1 MPRAPR
7 VRASKNEGDEGEQE
21 EGARTAGK
29 ARQPVTSQELIS
41 RPRVLSG
48 KDLRPLTRKL
58 NKDSKCS
65 EFGPFLQQ
73 ANQALQLRFPGE
85 YDLHELVL
93 CWKDGKEKRKYEMLY
108 KPELIT
114 DESTVAKWARET
126 RHGLRCSIA
135 LMKTWTESPRAKTV
149 EAWGV
154 LDWHMWVL
162 MIWHAPQGAH
172 GKKVV
177 VWDGNLG
184 GSVTDMRRG
193 EVLKFRN
200 GFVEVAQRGAN
211 TEVWVN
217 KSSKANSTGQCVRLT
232 LEWLLSAVDKGVC
245 TRDFQ
250 GIVRA

>member
-1 MPRAPR
+1 M
-7 VRASKNEGDEGEQE
+7 
-21 EGARTAGK
+21 
-29 ARQPVTSQELIS
+29 
-41 RPRVLSG
+41 
-48 KDLRPLTRKL
+48 
-58 NKDSKCS
+58 
-65 EFGPFLQQ
+65 
-73 ANQALQLRFPGE
+73 
-85 YDLHELVL
+85 
-93 CWKDGKEKRKYEMLY
+93 
-108 KPELIT
+108 
-114 DESTVAKWARET
+114 
-126 RHGLRCSIA
+126 RCSIA

-200 GFVEVAQRGAN
+200 SFVEVAQRGAN